1 MSVNRE
7 RLNQK
12 FAEEYQKLND
22 QQKLAVDTIEGPV
35 MVIAGPGTGKTQI
48 LASRI
53 GKILLETD
61 SQPQNILCL
70 TYTDAGVVAMR
81 RRLLSFIGPDAYRV
95 NIYTFHAFC
104 NDIIQENLS
113 LFEKTALDPISELEK
128 IELFKQLIDTF
139 PKNHPLK
146 RYRGDV
152 YFEIHNLQSL
162 FSTMKREG
170 WTPAFI
176 SERIDAWLAD
186 LPTRDEF
193 IYKRAYKQFKAG
205 DLKKDKIE
213 EEKEKM
219 EKLRAAV
226 NEFDRFQKLMRDRN
240 RYDFDDMIN
249 WVIKAFEE
257 NPNLLSRY
265 QEQFLYILV
274 DEFQDTSGTQNQL
287 VKLLISYWDKPN
299 VFVVGDD
306 DQSIYRFQ
314 GANVENMLQFERS
327 YKNDLLTVVL
337 TNNYRSAQPILDI
350 SITLINNNEE
360 RLVKQIEGLSK
371 NLKSAHPRF
380 ITLADVEAFPVIKEY
395 ETQRHE
401 MIDITLQVQK
411 LLAQGVP
418 PGRIGI
424 IYRENKYGE
433 ELSQYF
439 KQRGIPVYSKRH
451 LNLLEEPLA
460 KKIILLIKYIAA
472 EYDVPYGGDEMLF
485 EILHFDWFNIPPVEI
500 AKLSVEVSDRQFGEN
515 RVSLRRLLYE
525 KANTPP
531 ADLFSKGLHP
541 GLQQASKAL
550 EKLIAAVP
558 NVTLPV
564 LLEQIIRHTGVLT
577 NIMQSAEK
585 PWMMQ
590 VLTALFDFVKEEAHR
605 NPLLTLDGLVNIFEL
620 MEKEGLPLPLV
631 QVSGSDKG
639 VNLLTAHG
647 SKGLEF
653 EYVFIAG
660 SNASFWEKKR
670 KPGGG
675 YKIPEN
681 VFETNGVNNR
691 AVGAAPPS
699 TGGSKGEA
707 TDSEEL
713 RRLFYVAITRAEQ
726 HLFISYSRFKNDGKE
741 LEPSMFL
748 AEIQDQHHLPVEKV
762 FIGEDVITEFQMVQF
777 IQTEAPEIAR
787 IEEDFITAL
796 LDRFVMNVTAL
807 NNYLKCPLEF
817 YFKNLLR
824 IPSPKNEATEF
835 GSAVHHALQRLFE
848 KMQKNKNVFPGKEEF
863 IADFNWYMHRHRE
876 NFTREQFDRRL
887 EYGHEVLTNYYDNY
901 IFTWNRIVAVER
913 NIRNIVVHG
922 VPLKG
927 KLDKLEFDGK
937 LVNIVDYKT
946 GDPEKAKAKLQPPN
960 EKEPHGGDYWRQAV
974 FYKIL
979 VDNYESRDWQVIS
992 TEFDFI
998 EPDKKKVYR
1007 KQKVVI
1013 SPPDITTVT
1022 QQIVTVWQKIQN
1034 REFYIGC
1041 GKENCHWCNFV
1052 KTNKLAIALHELSEG
1067 EED

>member
-1 MSVNRE
+1 M
-7 RLNQK
+7 
-12 FAEEYQKLND
+12 EEYHKLND

-53 GKILLETD
+53 GKILLDTD
-61 SQPQNILCL
+61 SQPRNILCL

-81 RRLLSFIGPDAYRV
+81 KRLLSFIGPDAYRV
-95 NIYTFHAFC
+95 NVYTFHAFC

-113 LFEKTALDPISELEK
+113 LFEKTALDPISDLEK

-176 SERIDAWLAD
+176 NERIDAWLAD

-193 IYKRAYKQFKAG
+193 IYKRAYKQYKAG
-205 DLKKDKIE
+205 DLKKDKVE
-213 EEKEKM
+213 EEKEKL

-226 NEFDRFQKLMRDRN
+226 NEFDRFQQLMRSRN

-249 WVIKAFEE
+249 WVIRAFEE
-257 NPNLLSRY
+257 NPTLLSRY

-274 DEFQDTSGTQNQL
+274 DEFQDTSGTQNKL
-287 VKLLISYWDKPN
+287 VKLLISYWDSPN

-314 GANVENMLQFERS
+314 GANVENMLQFAGS
-327 YKNDLLTVVL
+327 YRHDLLTVVL
-337 TNNYRSAQPILDI
+337 TNNYRSAQPILDV

-371 NLKSAHPRF
+371 NLKSANPRF
-380 ITLADVEAFPVIKEY
+380 SSLARLEALPLIKEY
-395 ETQRHE
+395 ETQRQE
-401 MIDITLQVQK
+401 MIDITLQVQR
-411 LLAQGVP
+411 LLAQGVM

-433 ELSQYF
+433 ELTQYF
-439 KQRGIPVYSKRH
+439 KVRGIPVYTKRH

-460 KKIILLIKYIAA
+460 KKLILIIKYIVA
-472 EYDVPYGGDEMLF
+472 ELDVPYGGDEMLF
-485 EILHFDWFNIPPVEI
+485 EILHLDWFNTPPIEI
-500 AKLSVEVSDRQFGEN
+500 AKLSIEVADRQFGNN
-515 RVSLRRLLYE
+515 RTSLRRLLYD

-541 GLQQASKAL
+541 GLQNAVKAL
-550 EKLIAAVP
+550 EKLIALEP
-558 NVTLPV
+558 NVTLLV
-564 LLEQIIRHTGVLT
+564 LIENIIRHTGMLN
-577 NIMQSAEK
+577 NIMQSVEK
-585 PWMMQ
+585 PWMMH
-590 VLTALFDFVKEEAHR
+590 VLTAFFDFVKEETHR
-605 NPLLTLDGLVNIFEL
+605 NPLLRAEGLIGIFDL
-620 MEKEGLPLPLV
+620 MEKEELPLPLV

-681 VFETNGVNNR
+681 VFTHANGSNNLPFTSPP
-691 AVGAAPPS
+691 VGGGGREG
-699 TGGSKGEA
+699 TGRGDASE
-707 TDSEEL
+707 SEEL

-726 HLFISYSRFKNDGKE
+726 HLLISYSRFKNDGKE
-741 LEPSMFL
+741 LEPSMFI
-748 AEIQDQHHLPVEKV
+748 AEIQEQHHLPVEKV
-762 FIGEDVITEFQMVQF
+762 FIGEEVQTEFQALQF
-777 IQTEAPEIAR
+777 STSEAPEIGR
-787 IEEDFITAL
+787 IEEDFISAL

-835 GSAVHHALQRLFE
+835 GSAIHHALQRLFE
-848 KMQKNKNVFPGKEEF
+848 KMQKNGNVFPGKEDF
-863 IADFNWYMHRHRE
+863 IDDFNWYMHRHRE
-876 NFTREQFDRRL
+876 NFTREQFNRRL
-887 EYGHEVLTNYYDNY
+887 EYGSEVLTNYFNKY
-901 IFTWNRIVAVER
+901 IHSWNRIVAVER
-913 NIRNIVVHG
+913 NIRNVVVNG

-927 KLDKLEFDGK
+927 KLDKLEFDNK

-946 GDPEKAKAKLQPPN
+946 GDPDKAKPKLQSPN
-960 EKEPHGGDYWRQAV
+960 EKEPNGGDYWRQAV

-979 VDNYESRDWQVIS
+979 IDNYESRDWQVIS

-998 EPDKKKVYR
+998 EPDKKKAFR
-1007 KQKVVI
+1007 KEKVI
-1013 SPPDITTVT
+1013 ITPPDITTVT

-1041 GKENCHWCNFV
+1041 GKEDCHWCNFV
-1052 KTNKLAIALHELSEG
+1052 KTNKMAIALHELTEEPEEG
-1067 EED
+1067 